1 MIEINY
7 PESLTYYIIW
17 TNNVVSYGN
26 LTSEQC
32 LSSGRENLYTT
43 LDKNELINELLTN
56 FNIVYK
62 EESGREKFII

>member
-43 LDKNELINELLTN
+43 LDKNELINELLTK

-62 EESGREKFII
+62 EESIFERFNL

>member
-7 PESLTYYIIW
+7 PELLTYYIIW
-17 TNNVVSYGN
+17 TNDVVSYGTI
-26 LTSEQC
+26 TSQQC

-62 EESGREKFII
+62 EESVPEKFII

>member
-17 TNNVVSYGN
+17 TNDDVSYGA

>member
-17 TNNVVSYGN
+17 TNDAVSYGA

-43 LDKNELINELLTN
+43 LDKNELIN
-56 FNIVYK
+56 
-62 EESGREKFII
+62 